1 VRSGLLKATGLLL
14 FAAQVM
20 PASVAAEQALQTIP
34 EIRAAFEQELF
45 ELAHTVFLANGNLT
59 EALGV
64 AEKAVRARPNDL
76 VWRRK
81 AAQTAV
87 WAGRSDLALGQWHF
101 LALRGDRAAYDEA
114 LTLSRALQEFPL
126 RKQLLEQVVVKGT
139 ADQSLEQE
147 YLAVVEGMGLP
158 QEVYDLLN
166 SGRLGM
172 ADPVWRL
179 TEQARLAEHLGMPT
193 EAIRAWQQRA
203 AYKPLRTDEALKLA
217 ALWYGQGDTE
227 QAWQALDPAAA
238 QAADDAA
245 LFWRTYADLSWALGH
260 SKQAAHAAES
270 MIRAGS
276 ATEADYL
283 RLLELYG
290 SDTPKRAYG
299 FALQGWQRFQKPL
312 FWYAL
317 VDTGLRSGCE
327 QELIRFLQGLDAQ
340 QRKILAADPRS
351 WMAVAQV
358 YRQAEQLQQALTASR
373 VAVRLAPDEADLLSS
388 HLWLLVDLK
397 QTAELQPLVR
407 QWEGRITVL
416 PELWE
421 PLAAAMLLLG
431 DTPRALRHYRVLAPQ
446 RQDDP
451 AWLASFGDV
460 LEQAGHRETAW
471 EVRRRAYRQ
480 LKQTTAG
487 MALDD
492 ERRSLLTRAQL
503 LLHLQQGDELSGV
516 VRRIAADPKHDFGT
530 ELVMGW
536 AMATGQTDLA
546 RLWYWRHLVR
556 AVQRPEWARL
566 GLALEENDRTTMADL
581 LDNKLE
587 QLPYRDAVEAAQRA
601 GWTPLAEEHA
611 FNRLQLNRDDH
622 LLDTQV
628 RQLYGNRPG
637 FLLASLQARDQAG
650 VGWLESKLMVS
661 QPLTSRYSLL
671 AELTERQFSL
681 LRSNVLGAVPSGAVD
696 GTLTLT
702 RRHEGGQLS
711 LQLGGRDGGIAARP
725 TAVVA
730 GNWRI
735 WHDLQLSGRLAYHER
750 AEETAALAVG
760 GARDRLQ
767 LIVAGN
773 LTTSDTASLELSTV
787 RFHDQGRQYLG
798 QGQTVSL
805 DLRHQITHAWP
816 DYGLRMFGGYSAYQ
830 ADGAVGDRISS
841 LVPFGTEPTASFFV
855 PKSYGYLGAGLFVG
869 QAWKSAYTRDW
880 KPFAEADFSWS
891 SSSGTGFSYG
901 LGMTGP
907 VFGLDQLLLE
917 LTQGSGQFGIND
929 LTTTIGIRYRYFY

>member
-1 VRSGLLKATGLLL
+1 MRSGLLKATGLLL
-14 FAAQVM
+14 VAAQVM
-20 PASVAAEQALQTIP
+20 PSSVAAEQALQTIP
-34 EIRAAFEQELF
+34 EIRAVFEQELF

-64 AEKAVRARPNDL
+64 AERAVKARPNDL

-87 WAGRSDLALGQWHF
+87 WAGRSDLALEQWYF
-101 LALRGDRAAYDEA
+101 LALRGDRAAYGEA
-114 LTLSRALQEFPL
+114 LMLSRALQEFPL
-126 RKQLLEQVVVKGT
+126 RKQLLEQVITSGT
-139 ADQSLEQE
+139 ADQTLEQE
-147 YLAVVEGMGLP
+147 YLAVTEGMGLP
-158 QEVYDLLN
+158 QQAYDLLHT
-166 SGRLGM
+166 GRLGRT
-172 ADPVWRL
+172 DPVWRL
-179 TEQARLAEHLGMPT
+179 TEQARLAEHLGMPA

-203 AYKPLRTDEALKLA
+203 NLKPLSTDESLKLA
-217 ALWYGQGDTE
+217 SFWYGQGDAE
-227 QAWQALDPAAA
+227 HAWQALEPAAA
-238 QAADDAA
+238 QAADDAV
-245 LFWRTYADLSWALGH
+245 LFWRTYADLSWALGRGE
-260 SKQAAHAAES
+260 SAARAAEV

-276 ATEADYL
+276 ASEADYL

-290 SDTPKRAYG
+290 SDAPKRAYG
-299 FALQGWQRFQKPL
+299 FALQGWRQYRKPQ

-317 VDTGLRSGCE
+317 VDTGLRSGRE
-327 QELIRFLQGLDAQ
+327 QELIYFLQGLDAQ
-340 QRKILAADPRS
+340 QRKVLEADPRS

-358 YRQAEQLQQALTASR
+358 YRQAELMQQALTAAR
-373 VAVRLAPDEADLLSS
+373 VAVRLAPEEADLLSS
-388 HLWLLVDLK
+388 YLWLLVDLK
-397 QTAELQPLVR
+397 QTDELRPLVH

-416 PELWE
+416 PELRE
-421 PLAAAMLLLG
+421 PLAAAMILLG

-487 MALDD
+487 MALND

-503 LLHLQQGDELSGV
+503 LLHLQQGDELFGV
-516 VRRIAADPKHDFGT
+516 VRRIAADPKKDFGT

-587 QLPYRDAVEAAQRA
+587 QLPYRDAVEASQRA

-611 FNRLQLNRDDH
+611 FNRLQLNRDDY

-637 FLLASLQARDQAG
+637 FFQISLQARDQAG
-650 VGWLESKLMVS
+650 VGWLESKLAIS

-671 AELTERQFSL
+671 AELTERQFGL
-681 LRSNVLGAVPSGAVD
+681 LRSNVLGTVPPAAVD
-696 GTLTLT
+696 GSLTLT

-711 LQLGGRDGGIAARP
+711 LLLGGRDGGIAARP
-725 TAVVA
+725 TAAVA
-730 GNWRI
+730 GSWRI

-773 LTTSDTASLELSTV
+773 LTPSDTASLELSAL
-787 RFHDQGRQYLG
+787 RLYDQGRQYLG

-805 DLRHQITHAWP
+805 DLRHQINHAWP
-816 DYGLRMFGGYSAYQ
+816 DYGLRMFGGYSVYQ
-830 ADGAVGDRISS
+830 ADGTVSSRTAS
-841 LVPFGTEPTASFFV
+841 LVPSGTEPTASFFV
-855 PKSYGYLGAGLFVG
+855 PKSYGYLGAGLFLG

-880 KPFAEADFSWS
+880 KPFAEVDFSWS
-891 SSSGTGFSYG
+891 SSSGAGFSYG
-901 LGMTGP
+901 LGMVGP

-917 LTQGSGQFGIND
+917 LTQGSGQFGTKD

>member
-1 VRSGLLKATGLLL
+1 MKSGLLKTTGLLL
-14 FAAQVM
+14 VAAQMV
-20 PASVAAEQALQTIP
+20 PSSAAAEQALQTIP
-34 EIRAAFEQELF
+34 EIRAVFEQELF

-64 AEKAVRARPNDL
+64 AEKAVKARPNDL

-87 WAGRSDLALGQWHF
+87 WAGRSDLALEQWHF
-101 LALRGDRAAYDEA
+101 LALRGDQAAYGEA

-126 RKQLLEQVVVKGT
+126 RKQLLEQTIAKGM
-139 ADQSLEQE
+139 ADRSLEQE
-147 YLAVVEGMGLP
+147 YLAVAEGMGLP
-158 QEVYDLLN
+158 QEVYDLLR
-166 SGRLGM
+166 SGRLGRT
-172 ADPVWRL
+172 DPVWRL
-179 TEQARLAEHLGMPT
+179 SEQARLAEHLGMPS
-193 EAIRAWQQRA
+193 EAIQAWQQRA
-203 AYKPLRTDEALKLA
+203 TLQPLTTDEALKLA
-217 ALWYGQGDTE
+217 SLWYGQGDTE
-227 QAWQALDPAAA
+227 QAWLALDSVAA

-245 LFWRTYADLSWALGH
+245 LFWRTYADLSWAQAH
-260 SKQAAHAAES
+260 AEQAARAAEV
-270 MIRAGS
+270 MIRSGS
-276 ATEADYL
+276 ATEVDYL

-290 SDTPKRAYG
+290 SDAPKRAYG
-299 FALQGWQRFQKPL
+299 YALQGWQRFRKPL

-317 VDTGLRSGCE
+317 VDTGLRSGGQ
-327 QELIRFLQGLDAQ
+327 QELIRFLQELTAD
-340 QRKILAADPRS
+340 QRKVLATDPRS
-351 WMAVAQV
+351 WMAVSQV
-358 YRQAEQLQQALTASR
+358 YRQAGQLQPALLAAR
-373 VAVRLAPDEADLLSS
+373 VAVRLAPEEADMLSS
-388 HLWLLVDLK
+388 YLWLLVDLK
-397 QTAELQPLVR
+397 QTAELRPLVR
-407 QWEGRITVL
+407 QWEGRITLL
-416 PELWE
+416 PELRE
-421 PLAAAMLLLG
+421 PLAAALMLLG
-431 DTPRALRHYRVLAPQ
+431 DTPRALRYYRLLAPE

-460 LEQAGHRETAW
+460 LEQSGHRETAW

-487 MALDD
+487 MTLDD
-492 ERRSLLTRAQL
+492 ERRRLLTRAQL

-516 VRRIAADPKHDFGT
+516 VRRIAADPQHDFGT

-536 AMATGQTDLA
+536 AMASGQTDLA

-637 FLLASLQARDQAG
+637 FFQISLQARDQAG
-650 VGWLESKLMVS
+650 VGWLESKLAIS
-661 QPLTSRYSLL
+661 QPFTSRYSLL
-671 AELTERQFSL
+671 AELTERQLGL
-681 LRSNVLGAVPSGAVD
+681 LRSNVLGTVPPAAVD
-696 GTLTLT
+696 GSLTLT

-711 LQLGGRDGGIAARP
+711 LLLGGRDGGIAVQP
-725 TAVVA
+725 TAAVA
-730 GNWRI
+730 GSWRI

-767 LIVAGN
+767 LIVAGS
-773 LTTSDTASLELSTV
+773 LTTSDTASLELSAA
-787 RFHDQGRQYLG
+787 RFHDQGRHYLG
-798 QGQTVSL
+798 QGQAVSL
-805 DLRHQITHAWP
+805 DLRHKITHAWP
-816 DYGLRMFGGYSAYQ
+816 DYGLRMFGGYSVYQ
-830 ADGAVGDRISS
+830 ADGIVNSRTAA
-841 LVPFGTEPTASFFV
+841 LVPVGTEPSASFFV

-869 QAWKSAYTRDW
+869 QVWKSTYTRDW
-880 KPFAEADFSWS
+880 KPFAEADISWS

-901 LGMTGP
+901 LGMVGP

-917 LTQGSGQFGIND
+917 LTQGSGQFGTKD
-929 LTTTIGIRYRYFY
+929 LTTTIGIKYRYFY